1 MRCFNDYVL
10 GNINNNSLSEIWK
23 MRNFIFRKE
32 FEKNDL
38 CFPACTRCC
47 GIMESHEININKN
60 SDFSKRL

>member
-1 MRCFNDYVL
+1 M
-10 GNINNNSLSEIWK
+10 GNINNNSLSDIWENEK
-23 MRNFIFRKE
+23 SSHFRNE

-60 SDFSKRL
+60 SDYSKRL